1 MSFKVVVVVCLCIV
15 TAAASRHV
23 NFYRRDYT
31 YFEEYDAFYKL
42 HWGKGEK
49 NWQEGYLTCDDEGAQ
64 LFYPANDEE
73 WRVAA
78 NLTESVVDL
87 EHIYVGVHDEFGRG
101 DFLTTDGRFIP
112 DLSHVFDNEDNTRP
126 ANFKCGLMSVK
137 TGTKIMISCELRRP
151 FICKKLNNE
160 ICPTADSDYF
170 YSKRLKK
177 CFKFNKNEK
186 TWANAMHT
194 CIMEGGVL
202 SDSIINT
209 DINNLNTRMRQTVLF
224 IGFRS
229 IEGNNIFYSN
239 RGLKIT
245 LSRQNN
251 YEHCA
256 TVTINNEINTSNCEE
271 TRPFICEM
279 EVNK

>member
-1 MSFKVVVVVCLCIV
+1 MAREVLTTKCSREESIV

-160 ICPTADSDYF
+160 ICPTADS
-170 YSKRLKK
+170 
-177 CFKFNKNEK
+177 
-186 TWANAMHT
+186 
-194 CIMEGGVL
+194 
-202 SDSIINT
+202 
-209 DINNLNTRMRQTVLF
+209 
-224 IGFRS
+224 
-229 IEGNNIFYSN
+229 
-239 RGLKIT
+239 GLKIT
-245 LSRQNN
+245 ISRQNN